1 MNRRIIADR
10 DRCIGSGQCLLT
22 APELF
27 DQGEDGLVTVLND
40 RVEMNTADGAVE
52 AALLCPA
59 RAITVE
65 ER

>member
-1 MNRRIIADR
+1 MDRRITADR
-10 DRCIGSGQCLLT
+10 DKCIGSGQCLLV

-27 DQGEDGLVTVLND
+27 DQDDDGFVAVLND